1 MQSNNGPWKIQWM
14 LSVICYEMINTH
26 RISCFKR
33 NLHLVQLTWI
43 ARCLFILCDDNIGA
57 NTGSI
62 RLPMATNY
70 SNVGQHCSHVWPQSL
85 KHDGKQTLGNDV
97 DLTTSWLSS
106 ETSSSALFVP
116 CSLCKE
122 EGDPGNEL
130 ANSPVHIFSIIPF
143 SIFQIHETSNQQ
155 QVRTQ
160 RGCIGWLA
168 TPHFG
173 SFLKFFFGW

>member
-85 KHDGKQTLGNDV
+85 KHHGKQTLGNDV

-106 ETSSSALFVP
+106 QWNKFISLVRPMFSLQGRKRPWKRACQLTSPHL
-116 CSLCKE
+116 LY
-122 EGDPGNEL
+122 
-130 ANSPVHIFSIIPF
+130 NS
-143 SIFQIHETSNQQ
+143 
-155 QVRTQ
+155 
-160 RGCIGWLA
+160 
-168 TPHFG
+168 
-173 SFLKFFFGW
+173 FFNFPNTRDK